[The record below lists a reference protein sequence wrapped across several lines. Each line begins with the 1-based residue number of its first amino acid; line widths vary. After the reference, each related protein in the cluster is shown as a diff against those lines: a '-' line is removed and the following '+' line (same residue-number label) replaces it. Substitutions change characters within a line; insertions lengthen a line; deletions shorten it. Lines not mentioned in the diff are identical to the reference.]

1 MEIPLYVFLLGYL
14 IYIAIFL
21 IFSFFNL
28 YTMSKYGFVSFGAWA
43 VTISYIVITL
53 LALFV
58 SYYYIAQV
66 DWSKSF
72 QVFGVVQEIY

>member
-28 YTMSKYGFVSFGAWA
+28 YTMAKYGFVSFGAWA
-43 VTISYIVITL
+43 VTISYIVVTL